1 MDRKNWTLLAIS
13 FADGADVSPVQ
24 LQKCLFLVGR
34 KHKEEVGEDF
44 YEFIAYS
51 YGPFSEAIYQDAA
64 ILASEGLVFIE
75 RPFGGFA
82 KYTITAQGAQRARQL
97 RMEGPSPAIEYLR
110 KLIGLPL
117 YRL

>member
-13 FADGADVSPVQ
+13 FSTDSEFSPVP

-44 YEFIAYS
+44 YEFSYD
-51 YGPFSEAIYQDAA
+51 YGPFSKAIYQDAE
-64 ILASEGLVFIE
+64 ILGSEGLVFIE

-97 RMEGPSPAIEYLR
+97 SMEGPSPALEYLR
-110 KLIGLPL
+110 MVIRLPIYQL
-117 YRL
+117 

>member
-44 YEFIAYS
+44 YEFSYD
-51 YGPFSEAIYQDAA
+51 YGPFSKAIYQDAE
-64 ILASEGLVFIE
+64 ILGSEGLVFIE

-97 RMEGPSPAIEYLR
+97 SMEGPSPALEYLR
-110 KLIGLPL
+110 KVMRLPIYQL
-117 YRL
+117 